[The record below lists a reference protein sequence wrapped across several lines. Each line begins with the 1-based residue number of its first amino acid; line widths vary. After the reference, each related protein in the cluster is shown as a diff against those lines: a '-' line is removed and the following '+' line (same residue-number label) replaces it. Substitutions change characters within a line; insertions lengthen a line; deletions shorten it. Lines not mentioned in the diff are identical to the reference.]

1 MKWEHRFCLNPA
13 CSVDFWLV
21 QSVNTLQNSWQITD
35 RFEQGLFTVAANE
48 PVCPRC
54 GTSLYTQSQLA
65 EYNHYHDQQQGPL
78 FDFVRS
84 L

>member
-1 MKWEHRFCLNPA
+1 MEWEHRFCLNSA
-13 CSVDFWLV
+13 CLVDFWLV
-21 QSVNTLQNSWQITD
+21 QSAKNVKNYWQITD
-35 RFEQGLFTVAANE
+35 RFEQGLFTVAATE

-54 GTSLYTQSQLA
+54 GTSLYTQSQVA
-65 EYNHYHDQQQGPL
+65 EYNHQHDTSTGVL